1 MSSKAPLTL
10 VNEEFSHCVL
20 IISKMHTI
28 YDTVAKSGRNDLFE
42 SHVRLKTIGS
52 ASRYRVLIVVNSI
65 TRLNLRAVLEVY
77 VTHYQ
82 KKTKKTTTYILCTFY
97 WRQIVRIW
105 SSNELIATKQRHCLL
120 IR

>member
-1 MSSKAPLTL
+1 
-10 VNEEFSHCVL
+10 
-20 IISKMHTI
+20 MHTI

-82 KKTKKTTTYILCTFY
+82 KKTPKNHDLYFVY
-97 WRQIVRIW
+97 F
-105 SSNELIATKQRHCLL
+105 LL
-120 IR
+120 ETDCENMEQ

>member
-1 MSSKAPLTL
+1 
-10 VNEEFSHCVL
+10 
-20 IISKMHTI
+20 MHTI

-82 KKTKKTTTYILCTFY
+82 KKNPKNHDLYFVYFLQETDCENME
-97 WRQIVRIW
+97 Q
-105 SSNELIATKQRHCLL
+105 
-120 IR
+120 

>member
-1 MSSKAPLTL
+1 
-10 VNEEFSHCVL
+10 
-20 IISKMHTI
+20 MHQI

-42 SHVRLKTIGS
+42 SRLRLKTICS

-82 KKTKKTTTYILCTFY
+82 PPPQKKKTPP
-97 WRQIVRIW
+97 
-105 SSNELIATKQRHCLL
+105 KQDLYFVYFLQETDCEYGAAMN
-120 IR
+120 

>member
-1 MSSKAPLTL
+1 
-10 VNEEFSHCVL
+10 
-20 IISKMHTI
+20 MHTI

-82 KKTKKTTTYILCTFY
+82 KKTPKTTTYILCTFY
-97 WRQIVRIW
+97 RRQIVRIW
-105 SSNELIATKQRHCLL
+105 SSNELIVTK
-120 IR
+120 

>member
-1 MSSKAPLTL
+1 
-10 VNEEFSHCVL
+10 
-20 IISKMHTI
+20 MHTI
-28 YDTVAKSGRNDLFE
+28 YDTAKSGRNDLFE

-82 KKTKKTTTYILCTFY
+82 KKTPKKPRPIFCVLFTGDRL
-97 WRQIVRIW
+97 
-105 SSNELIATKQRHCLL
+105 
-120 IR
+120 